1 MGNIRILEW
10 TSPAYGMKHEKIWE
24 ENARWWDAHMAEG
37 DRWHL
42 LLIGPAVEF
51 MRAVQSGEQVRAED
65 SSTPQFA
72 IWS

>member
-1 MGNIRILEW
+1 
-10 TSPAYGMKHEKIWE
+10 MKQEKIWE

-42 LLIGPAVEF
+42 LLIGLAVEF

-72 IWS
+72 IWP